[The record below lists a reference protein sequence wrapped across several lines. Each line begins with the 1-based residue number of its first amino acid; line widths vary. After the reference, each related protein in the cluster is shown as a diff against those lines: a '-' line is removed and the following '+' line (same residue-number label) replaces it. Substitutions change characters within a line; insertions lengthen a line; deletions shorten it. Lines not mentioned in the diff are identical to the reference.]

1 MLVAMGLSSSTKLHS
16 MHADVVSFFSEGW
29 LLNSRDRT
37 RVRSTPYS
45 DPISAPRSKGSLSGA
60 PIKLGVP
67 IQSLAILI
75 CAWTLVHGISAVD
88 GD

>member
-1 MLVAMGLSSSTKLHS
+1 M
-16 MHADVVSFFSEGW
+16 
-29 LLNSRDRT
+29 
-37 RVRSTPYS
+37 RVRSTLYS
-45 DPISAPRSKGSLSGA
+45 DPHPCAEKQMKLKSCSIKPR
-60 PIKLGVP
+60 IP